1 MLCDPSSLDGR
12 SEGPGLARLFNHE
25 KPIASTPLSDHIIQ
39 SGDEIQLTTEDPENR
54 PLPHWEIL
62 EMQWILN
69 RVVAMSGAAEVN
81 EFDNND
87 DDGGGGGGGGEVS
100 LNEGRDFI
108 TPADDPDYEWI

>member
-1 MLCDPSSLDGR
+1 M
-12 SEGPGLARLFNHE
+12 
-25 KPIASTPLSDHIIQ
+25 PIERMPPSDHIIQ
-39 SGDEIQLTTEDPENR
+39 SGDEIRLTTEDPENR
-54 PLPHWEIL
+54 PLPHWDIL

-69 RVVAMSGAAEVN
+69 RIVAMSGGAEVN

-87 DDGGGGGGGGEVS
+87 DDDDDDGGGGEVS